1 MYCLFMEGLLFCLWF
16 FIGWPLSSNEGALS
30 RRRESTKIITF
41 DHRGFVGLQAPATHL
56 PPASIRSSEVSYLAQ
71 SCAPAGTPLIG
82 ADGSIGT
89 HLLCHL
95 LNRKYHS
102 SKEWHHIKHFCACIR
117 SYKLIH
123 ATSNAA
129 QTSGILGSLLV
140 GLLGLRF
147 LLRSSMV
154 TIV

>member
-1 MYCLFMEGLLFCLWF
+1 MEGLLFCF
-16 FIGWPLSSNEGALS
+16 FIGRAVSSDEGDL
-30 RRRESTKIITF
+30 RRRRASAKIITS
-41 DHRGFVGLQAPATHL
+41 DHRGFAGVQPPSIQR
-56 PPASIRSSEVSYLAQ
+56 PPANIRSSEVSYLAQ